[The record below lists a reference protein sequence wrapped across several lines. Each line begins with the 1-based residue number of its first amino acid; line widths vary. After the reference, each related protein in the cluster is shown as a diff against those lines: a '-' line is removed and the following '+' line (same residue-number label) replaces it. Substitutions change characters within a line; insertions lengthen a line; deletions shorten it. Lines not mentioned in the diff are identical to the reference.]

1 MHSHTLVLA
10 VLLFSGIQALPST
23 NILSAQICGHICIL
37 SSLLAPLTNTETFT
51 FSFVTKTPWNQT
63 DKWIPTPTSRFSL
76 AFPTTPNHFSTTP
89 YSNTGDST
97 RPFLQVRQKGTAT
110 VAEHERVR
118 STTELDSV
126 SLGAVTVK
134 RNGSIVG
141 NGFKAGE
148 DLGGDLAYKKERDS
162 GTKSTRL
169 LAREAGSFGGGG
181 VTLPGTP
188 RELGTVG
195 GGNSVNP
202 QVAGDIDIA
211 DAREINA
218 PVIAR
223 HVVGGSSGIPPEVIG
238 SSDFT
243 AGSNVIT

>member
-1 MHSHTLVLA
+1 MD
-10 VLLFSGIQALPST
+10 G
-23 NILSAQICGHICIL
+23 
-37 SSLLAPLTNTETFT
+37 
-51 FSFVTKTPWNQT
+51 
-63 DKWIPTPTSRFSL
+63 WIPTPTSRFSFV
-76 AFPTTPNHFSTTP
+76 FPTAHTRPSTTP
-89 YSNTGDST
+89 YSNTGDPT
-97 RPFLQVRQKGTAT
+97 RPFLQVRQTGTAT

-162 GTKSTRL
+162 GTMSTRL
-169 LAREAGSFGGGG
+169 FAREAGSFGGGG
-181 VTLPGTP
+181 VTLPGNT

-195 GGNSVNP
+195 GGNGVNP
-202 QVAGDIDIA
+202 HVAGDTDLA
-211 DAREINA
+211 DASEINA

-223 HVVGGSSGIPPEVIG
+223 HVIGGGNGIPPQAIRN
-238 SSDFT
+238 SDFT
-243 AGSNVIT
+243 GGSNVVV